1 MQNYGGSGGKLRH
14 QLIKVS
20 RRHDLRITSVQNRIS
35 NSTAILAVMWQKR
48 EEQHQANLS
57 FSDQIWMERKAV
69 LPNFGAVALSP
80 GNTELAIPAELCF
93 T

>member
-1 MQNYGGSGGKLRH
+1 
-14 QLIKVS
+14 
-20 RRHDLRITSVQNRIS
+20 
-35 NSTAILAVMWQKR
+35 MWQKR